1 MLASLTNEFDL
12 IKEQRCTLLEIDE
25 TIIKEFSREPIII
38 CNEDSFESLNP
49 GEEIDD
55 NVCDLCL
62 KWWAD
67 TYKIQEQIYSDRTL
81 MMCTILCTGLHA
93 QGKMFFHLG

>member
-1 MLASLTNEFDL
+1 MSPPTTTDSDCFKFEKPFVVSDKSLHTAGAGLNEFDL
-12 IKEQRCTLLEIDE
+12 IKEQRCTLLEIDD

-55 NVCDLCL
+55 GP
-62 KWWAD
+62 
-67 TYKIQEQIYSDRTL
+67 EGR
-81 MMCTILCTGLHA
+81 
-93 QGKMFFHLG
+93 

>member
-1 MLASLTNEFDL
+1 MGSLTNNASTNTTDSDCFKFEMPFVVSDKSLHTAGAGLNEFDL
-12 IKEQRCTLLEIDE
+12 IKEQRCTVLEIDD

-55 NVCDLCL
+55 GP
-62 KWWAD
+62 
-67 TYKIQEQIYSDRTL
+67 EGR
-81 MMCTILCTGLHA
+81 
-93 QGKMFFHLG
+93 